1 MDPFS
6 ATALGGLGM
15 AASAGGGVLSAFGSL
30 MSGDANASAY
40 RYKSGLALMNQRINK
55 QNASWASEAGETN
68 AMESGLKSR
77 QDIAGTKVHQA
88 GSGFDVN
95 SGTASEVRDT
105 QGKTAEF
112 DENMIRYDASKTAY
126 GYEAKASADEAES
139 HMMNAAA
146 DNASKAGKIG
156 AFTSILGG
164 ASSVSSKW
172 LQGSQIWGGATGSVG
187 TFDPDNYGKA
197 PNWSRAT

>member
-1 MDPFS
+1 MDPVS
-6 ATALGGLGM
+6 LGAIGIASGVASGGLG
-15 AASAGGGVLSAFGSL
+15 AVGSL
-30 MSGDANASAY
+30 MSGDANAGAY
-40 RYKSGLALMNQRINK
+40 KYKSGLALMNQRINK
-55 QNASWASEAGETN
+55 QNASWATEAGETN

-95 SGTASEVRDT
+95 SGTAASVRDT
-105 QGKTAEF
+105 QGKVAEF

-139 HMMNAAA
+139 RMDLAAA
-146 DNASKAGKIG
+146 DNASKAGKIN
-156 AFTSILGG
+156 AFSSILGG

-172 LQGSQIWGGATGSVG
+172 LQGSQLWGGASGSIG
-187 TFDPDNYGKA
+187 TFDPNNYGKA

>member
-1 MDPFS
+1 MDPAS
-6 ATALGGLGM
+6 ATALSTVALGT
-15 AASAGGGVLSAFGSL
+15 SAGGGVLGAFGSL
-30 MSGDANASAY
+30 MSGDANADAY
-40 RYKSGLALMNQRINK
+40 KYKAGLALMNQRINK
-55 QNASWASEAGETN
+55 QNASWALEAGETN

-77 QDIAGTKVHQA
+77 QEIGSTKVHQA

-126 GYEAKASADEAES
+126 GYEAKAAADEAES
-139 HMMNAAA
+139 HMDLAAA
-146 DNASKAGKIG
+146 DNASKAGKIN
-156 AFTSILGG
+156 AFSSILGA

-172 LQGSQIWGGATGSVG
+172 LQGSQIWGGASGSIG